1 MVRTSAKSWLPSA
14 LLGTALLVG
23 LLLFLRRGS
32 EPSAAGTQASS
43 TTSSVTEAAELATA
57 PTESRARSAALAEP
71 VAVSASTAQ
80 PSGSHR
86 LLVRTVDE
94 TGHRLASVRLHVGED
109 DDCRAVGNTDAHGE
123 AVLNFPESTRWR
135 EIVASQRG
143 RASSAADFD
152 ATTSGWVELVLPA
165 ARRISGRVLLTDGTP
180 VGADVHVVAQ
190 PSDAYLLAHRS
201 PERSFRSPCVL
212 EARTQND
219 GSFVLEDAHPSR
231 LYSLGAGS
239 NGFVQRDPVTG
250 VAAGAVDV
258 VLRVLHGRGALV
270 RFIDPDGTPA
280 RMDRA
285 SGSGVGISALV
296 VDRRAAFVRDA
307 WASALQ
313 AGVVLPG
320 GIPAPNEWLFIAG
333 AESAL
338 DPIEVDLHCE
348 PPGYAPVA
356 IRLSLPPL
364 DAGLEVHAVQMRS
377 TARGRGELVL
387 RRSGAARAEE
397 GDGREGPFAVL
408 TLITAE
414 DRAWH
419 YPVEDS
425 SSTEHR
431 VQHVPFGRYRV
442 RLQLT
447 TSEPLIP
454 ASGELDRWVEIGEA
468 PAIVEYDAA
477 RTGTLVIAP
486 RDANG
491 ELHRGELRLFLG
503 QGRFDGSVPAEET
516 GFHGGQVL
524 FRRGPYRVPF
534 LAPGP
539 YSLRVDGLRG
549 AGEWHAVQVESGSAR
564 TFEVPMPHAGG

>member
-1 MVRTSAKSWLPSA
+1 MVRTPAKSWLASA
-14 LLGTALLVG
+14 LLGTVILAG
-23 LLLFLRRGS
+23 LLLLLRRAS
-32 EPSAAGTQASS
+32 LPSAADAGAIAAATPAA
-43 TTSSVTEAAELATA
+43 EIAELASA
-57 PTESRARSAALAEP
+57 PAELPTRSAALAGTQ
-71 VAVSASTAQ
+71 VAATRPA
-80 PSGSHR
+80 PSSGARR

-94 TGHRLASVRLHVGED
+94 QGRRLASVQLHVGED
-109 DDCRAVGNTDAHGE
+109 DDCRAVGTTDANGE
-123 AVLNFPESTRWR
+123 AVLDLPDSTRWR

-143 RASSAADFD
+143 RASAAADFD
-152 ATTSGWVELVLPA
+152 AATTAWVELVLTAPL
-165 ARRISGRVLLTDGTP
+165 RISGRVLLPDGTP
-180 VGADVHVVAQ
+180 VGADVQVVAQ

-201 PERSFRSPCVL
+201 PERSFRTPYVL
-212 EARTQND
+212 EARTQAD

-231 LYSLGAGS
+231 LYSLSAGS
-239 NGFVQRDPVTG
+239 NGFVQHDPVTG
-250 VAAGAVDV
+250 VAAGAEDV

-270 RFIDPDGTPA
+270 RFIDPDGSPA
-280 RMDRA
+280 HMDRA

-296 VDRRAAFVRDA
+296 VDMRGAFVRDA

-320 GIPAPNEWLFIAG
+320 GKPAPNEWLFVAG

-338 DPIEVDLHCE
+338 GPIEVDLHCE

-356 IRLSLPPL
+356 IRLALPPL
-364 DAGLEVHAVQMRS
+364 DAGLEVHLVQMRS
-377 TARGRGELVL
+377 TARGRGELIL
-387 RRSGAARAEE
+387 RRAGGARTEDA
-397 GDGREGPFAVL
+397 DGREGPFAVL
-408 TLITAE
+408 TLITSE

-425 SSTEHR
+425 SPAEHR
-431 VQHVPFGRYRV
+431 IQHVPFGRYRV

-454 ASGELDRWVEIGEA
+454 APGELDRWVEIGEA

-503 QGRFDGSVPAEET
+503 RGRFDGSQSAEET
-516 GFHGGQVL
+516 GFHGGQVV
-524 FRRGPYRVPF
+524 FRRAPYRIPF
-534 LAPGP
+534 QAPGP
-539 YSLRVDGLRG
+539 YSLRIDGLHGVG
-549 AGEWHAVQVESGSAR
+549 AWHAAQVEPGVAR
-564 TFEVPMPHAGG
+564 TFEVPMPREGG